1 MGDAPLNINLNL
13 LTALEALLRERSV
26 TQAAVR
32 LGLSQPAVSAS
43 LARLRRHFGD
53 PLLVRVNNAYEL
65 TPLAEILREDATAAL
80 GLVAD
85 VFAVHQT
92 FDAANTERT
101 FTVLMS
107 DYALTVM
114 GEALSTL
121 VSARAPHARL
131 ELRQHTPTLIDNAE
145 DTLRDVDGIVLPRGF
160 LHGLPR
166 TDLFTDSW
174 TCLVDAHNPMSD
186 RPTLDDLAN
195 SPWVTT
201 FRAPR
206 AFTPPMR
213 QLEIMG
219 VTPRVE
225 VVVESFLAVPPFVIG
240 TPRVAILQ
248 ARLAGHLTSAYPVR
262 TVHLPFPVEPLT
274 QMFWWHP
281 SRRHDPGH
289 TWLRTVFVDAAAAS
303 GKTRATEP

>member
-1 MGDAPLNINLNL
+1 MADSTLNINLNL

-26 TQAAVR
+26 TLAAGR

-53 PLLVRVNNAYEL
+53 PLLVRVNNTYEL

-85 VFAVHQT
+85 VFSVHQT
-92 FDAANTERT
+92 FDAVRTERT

-107 DYALTVM
+107 DYALTVL

-121 VSARAPHARL
+121 VSARAPRARL
-131 ELRQHTPTLIDNAE
+131 ELRQHTPALIDDAE
-145 DTLRDVDGIVLPRGF
+145 ATLRDVDGIVLPRGF

-166 TDLFTDSW
+166 TELFADTW
-174 TCLVDAHNPMSD
+174 TCLVDADNPMSD
-186 RPTLDDLAN
+186 RPTLEELAS

-219 VTPRVE
+219 VVPRVE
-225 VVVESFLAVPPFVIG
+225 VVVESFLAVPPFIIG
-240 TPRVAILQ
+240 TARVAILQ
-248 ARLAGHLTSAYPVR
+248 ARLAGLLTRSYPVR
-262 TVHLPFPVEPLT
+262 AVHLPFPVEPLT

-289 TWLRTVFVDAAAAS
+289 TWLRTVFTDAAVASAALR
-303 GKTRATEP
+303 T